1 MRLLV
6 DLVENNELEEGKILI
21 HEMLRGIVMER
32 FKDISSKFLL
42 DEQGAAA
49 GGGGSQQPPD
59 PDEVAGTLEDP
70 LIDPNMSR
78 EYFFKRFKHGNYE
91 IILKKLGLG
100 QNAPTVSYID
110 GVRYEVFT
118 TPLQAEKETIRYIE
132 DGSYEKALDKKKK
145 EKEEKA
151 KEAEKAEAAK
161 KPPAP
166 APKPNAEETPKEEP
180 EDKKKET
187 NESLKIMSEV
197 LLYGRP
203 MVIDFNNGDS
213 RVITI
218 EEAKN
223 ALEIYDLLNN
233 ENRVKFVERLNSGEE
248 IYLEMLDFLM
258 DRVRKGII

>member
-42 DEQGAAA
+42 DEQGA
-49 GGGGSQQPPD
+49 GGGQQPPD
-59 PDEVAGTLEDP
+59 PDDVAGTLEDP

-78 EYFFKRFKHGNYE
+78 EYFFKRFTHTEHE

-100 QNAPTVSYID
+100 QNAPTVSYIN
-110 GVRYEVFT
+110 GVRYELFT

-132 DGSYEKALDKKKK
+132 DGSYEKELEKKKK
-145 EKEEKA
+145 EKEEK
-151 KEAEKAEAAK
+151 EKQAEAQQK
-161 KPPAP
+161 KPPVP
-166 APKPNAEETPKEEP
+166 AQPKPQKQQAPQQQPQEKPVE
-180 EDKKKET
+180 KKELPT
-187 NESLKIMSEV
+187 NESLQIMSEV
-197 LLYGRP
+197 LLSGRP
-203 MVIDFNNGDS
+203 MVIDFSNGDS

-233 ENRVKFVERLNSGEE
+233 ENKARFVERLHSGQE